1 MVDSDYS
8 VNMNAHNLLK
18 MLCLL
23 VGFLGSWFCSQKDLA
38 VENVALRQQLSAFKH
53 KQPRPRLSRVDRALL
68 GASARAEASAY
79 GDPLLRMSDDA
90 KPRLKSPTI

>member
-1 MVDSDYS
+1 MADSGYS
-8 VNMNAHNLLK
+8 VGMMTRNSLIMVRLL
-18 MLCLL
+18 L
-23 VGFLGSWFCSQKDLA
+23 GFLGSWFRSKNDL
-38 VENVALRQQLSAFKH
+38 VLENFALRQQLAVFKQ

-90 KPRLKSPTI
+90 KPRSGSPVI